1 MASGTVDFLLYWR
14 TWPWDHTP
22 GAVLL
27 REVGAVSRRLDG
39 TDYRPDAV
47 GQGLL
52 AAADDATYAMVRDH
66 LALG

>member
-1 MASGTVDFLLYWR
+1 
-14 TWPWDHTP
+14 
-22 GAVLL
+22 
-27 REVGAVSRRLDG
+27 VSSSDLDG